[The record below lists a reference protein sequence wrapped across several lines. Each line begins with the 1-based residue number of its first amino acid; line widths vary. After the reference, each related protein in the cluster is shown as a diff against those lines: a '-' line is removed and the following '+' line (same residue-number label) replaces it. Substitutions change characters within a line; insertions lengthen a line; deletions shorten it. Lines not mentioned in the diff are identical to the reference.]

1 MKEEK
6 FFSRDVILIFIACFF
21 YMCCPTMV
29 NSIIVGYTETIG
41 GSGFIM
47 GFVGGLLSLTS
58 LFCRPFAGNMA
69 DRFNKAR
76 LSLIGSSLMAAA
88 CLCYLLAA
96 SPWLLMLGRV
106 FHGAGYSFCSV
117 CMTTWFSLLIPK
129 EKIGFGMGLYGTVQA
144 FGLAISP
151 YFGIRLADLFGYRVA
166 FVVALLLAVFIL
178 VATLMIRDPGNPIHS
193 DNTNIRSL
201 QLIEPS
207 VVPIALII
215 ACFAIP
221 YSTTQTFLVSFA
233 EELGSPIQADLF
245 FPAYAV
251 ILIALRLG
259 LRNFFDRVSYKKFL
273 FFGCFSSAASVLLLS
288 QLENYIQLFLAAAF
302 MAGGYGIM
310 CSVSQ
315 TEAILISGKEKRGLA
330 NSTYFIGFD
339 LGLAIGPMVGGV
351 LYANLDIHLFYP
363 AYLLCAILALLEYAV
378 CRKKMVHAQG

>member
-1 MKEEK
+1 MEEQK
-6 FFSRDVILIFIACFF
+6 FFSRDVILIFTACFF
-21 YMCCPTMV
+21 YMCCPSMV
-29 NSIIVGYTETIG
+29 NSIIVGYTESVG

-58 LFCRPFAGNMA
+58 LFSRPFAGNLA

-76 LSLIGSSLMAAA
+76 LSLIGSGLMAVA
-88 CLCYLLAA
+88 CLCYLLAS
-96 SPWLLMLGRV
+96 SPWLLIVGRILNGV
-106 FHGAGYSFCSV
+106 GYSFCSV
-117 CMTTWFSLLIPK
+117 CLTTWFSLLIPK

-151 YFGIRLADLFGYRVA
+151 YFGIRLVNLFGYRVA
-166 FVVALLLAVFIL
+166 FAVALLLALFIL
-178 VATLMIRDPGNPIHS
+178 VAALMIRDPGDPVAS
-193 DNTNIRSL
+193 ASTDARSL
-201 QLIEPS
+201 QLIEPG

-221 YSTTQTFLVSFA
+221 YSATQTFLISFSQ
-233 EELGSPIQADLF
+233 ELGSPIRADLF

-251 ILIALRLG
+251 TLIALRLG
-259 LRNFFDRVSYKKFL
+259 LRNFFDRIPYQKFL
-273 FFGCFSSAASVLLLS
+273 FLGCLSSAASILFLS
-288 QLENYIQLFLAAAF
+288 QLQNYIQLFLAAAF

-330 NSTYFIGFD
+330 NSTYYIGFD
-339 LGLAIGPMVGGV
+339 LGLAIGPMLGGV

-363 AYLLCAILALLEYAV
+363 SYLVCVILALLEYAI
-378 CRKKMVHAQG
+378 CRKKMVHA